1 MNRTDRMLGIVLEL
15 QSTGHQRAEDLA
27 ATFEVSKRTIYRDIQ
42 ALSELGIPI
51 MAMTGHGYSLMEGF
65 FLPPLTFDSREAML
79 LLLGVDFMAQHFAL
93 PLQAAA
99 QSAGQKIRAVLPA
112 PVADEVQTLQ
122 DSVLFFTGGVP
133 EPPGRRQTL
142 TALWQAI
149 ASQRQVR
156 FRYHKRHEA
165 ETSVREVEPY
175 SLAHMVNDWY
185 LYGYCHLRRSRR
197 VFRLSRI
204 ADLTLLDDT
213 FGQKAVSPAEWIRP
227 NMDKV
232 CVIRALFDPAVTQW
246 VRESRIYYMV
256 AEEETAAGLLVT
268 LHARREEE
276 VFQWLLSWGGQVKV
290 LEPISLQQKLAAAA
304 RQIIKNYENSY

>member
-15 QSTGHQRAEDLA
+15 QSRGHQRAEDLA

-42 ALSELGIPI
+42 ALAELGIPI

-79 LLLGVDFMAQHFAL
+79 LLLGIEFMAQHFEL

-99 QSAGQKIRAVLPA
+99 QAAGQKIRAVLPA
-112 PVADEVQTLQ
+112 PVAEEVQVLQ
-122 DSVLFFTGGVP
+122 NSVLFFTGGGSETP
-133 EPPGRRQTL
+133 DRRQTL

-149 ASQRQVR
+149 AGRRRVH
-156 FRYHKRHEA
+156 FRYHKRHVDEA
-165 ETSVREVEPY
+165 TVREVDPY

-185 LYGYCHLRRSRR
+185 LYGYCHLRHGRR

-204 ADLTLLDDT
+204 SGLTLLDDT
-213 FGQKAVSPAEWIRP
+213 FRPTAVSPAEWIEP

-256 AEEETAAGLLVT
+256 AEEETADGLLVT

-276 VFQWLLSWGGQVKV
+276 VFQWLLGWGGQVKV
-290 LEPISLQQKLAAAA
+290 LEPVSLQRKLIAAA
-304 RQIIKNYENSY
+304 QKIIQNYENRY

>member
-15 QSTGHQRAEDLA
+15 QSSGHQRAEDLA
-27 ATFEVSKRTIYRDIQ
+27 AAFEVSKRTIYRDIQ
-42 ALSELGIPI
+42 ALAELGIPI
-51 MAMTGHGYSLMEGF
+51 MAMTGYGYSLMEGF

-79 LLLGVDFMAQHFAL
+79 LLLGAEFMAQHFEL
-93 PLQAAA
+93 PLRAAG

-112 PVADEVQTLQ
+112 PVAKEVQVLQ
-122 DSVLFFTGGVP
+122 DSVLFFTGGGP
-133 EPPGRRQTL
+133 ERSLYRRTL

-149 ASQRQVR
+149 ANRRRVR
-156 FRYHKRHEA
+156 FCYHKRHADEA
-165 ETSVREVEPY
+165 TVREVDPY

-185 LYGYCHLRRSRR
+185 LYGYCHLRRNRR

-204 ADLTLLDDT
+204 SDLNLLDET
-213 FGQKAVSPAEWIRP
+213 FGPTAVSPAEWIKP
-227 NMDKV
+227 NMEKV

-256 AEEETAAGLLVT
+256 AEEETADGLLVT

-276 VFQWLLSWGGQVKV
+276 VFQWLLGWGGQVKV
-290 LEPISLQQKLAAAA
+290 LEPVSLQQKLVAAA
-304 RQIIKNYENSY
+304 RQLIKNYEISY